1 MALHHGTPKADGS
14 GTQFFVEAWAKNCHY
29 LDNCQLRRLG
39 ARGGAGK
46 PTLLSLKN

>member
-1 MALHHGTPKADGS
+1 MKPEILV
-14 GTQFFVEAWAKNCHY
+14 FVTLKNNFSRF
-29 LDNCQLRRLG
+29 DNRHICQLRRLG

>member
-1 MALHHGTPKADGS
+1 MFRIRGVTLRRGSRLPVPTQLQGTNKMVS
-14 GTQFFVEAWAKNCHY
+14 
-29 LDNCQLRRLG
+29 NCQLRRLG

>member
-1 MALHHGTPKADGS
+1 VRDVGVKGGVGFSGAGS
-14 GTQFFVEAWAKNCHY
+14 GAC
-29 LDNCQLRRLG
+29 CQLRRLG